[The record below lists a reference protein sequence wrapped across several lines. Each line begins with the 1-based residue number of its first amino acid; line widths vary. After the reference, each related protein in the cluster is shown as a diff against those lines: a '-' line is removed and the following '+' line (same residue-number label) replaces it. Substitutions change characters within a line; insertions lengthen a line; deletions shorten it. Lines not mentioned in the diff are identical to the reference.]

1 MEVEK
6 TDIEGVF
13 VITPTVYKDSR
24 GYFYE
29 SFNEVEFQK
38 KTGIAFYPVQDNQ
51 SCSNQWVLRGLHF
64 QREPYA
70 QAKLVRCVVGEVYD
84 VAVDI
89 RPESE
94 TFGKYVAVRLSDEN
108 HKQLFIP
115 EGFAHGFLAM
125 SDQAVLQYK
134 CNDFYHPEAEDGIA
148 WDDKDININ
157 WPIEH
162 AMWPITKGVYLS
174 KKDTNRQTLK
184 EYIAKQ

>member
-13 VITPTVYKDSR
+13 VVTPTVYKDSR

-125 SDQAVLQYK
+125 SDKAVLQYK
-134 CNDFYHPEAEDGIA
+134 CNDLYLPEAEDGIA
-148 WDDKDININ
+148 WYDQDINVE
-157 WPIEH
+157 WPL
-162 AMWPITKGVYLS
+162 PDRFLPYLS
-174 KKDTNRQTLK
+174 EKDAKRQTLK